1 MDIGLSINA
10 SVFFNIIFSSKESNK
25 PLPTFPYIIQ
35 ERLRIHIY
43 FPGYLFVFA
52 CTQYNSNG

>member
-43 FPGYLFVFA
+43 FPGYLLDWLYTA
-52 CTQYNSNG
+52 QQ